1 MLRFL
6 LSNEGEELGDNVAD
20 MIACSTDDNL
30 LRTQSSNATALA
42 AKLWSS
48 SMKRRSTSEFIY

>member
-42 AKLWSS
+42 AKL
-48 SMKRRSTSEFIY
+48 